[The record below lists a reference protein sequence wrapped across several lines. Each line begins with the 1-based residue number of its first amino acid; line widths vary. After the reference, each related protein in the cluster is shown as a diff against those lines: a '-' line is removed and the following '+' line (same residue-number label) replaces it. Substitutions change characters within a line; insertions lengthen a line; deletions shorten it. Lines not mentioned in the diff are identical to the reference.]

1 MPRTTSQW
9 SGNAYGYFRSDKLN
23 SRDLVALKVLPYAN
37 QQIGGTLMAVSEAI
51 VFFGLLAYFFVRFM
65 AEEDAGYSHGDA

>member
-1 MPRTTSQW
+1 
-9 SGNAYGYFRSDKLN
+9 
-23 SRDLVALKVLPYAN
+23 LPSPIYDTYVEAPTLWGLDPIED

-65 AEEDAGYSHGDA
+65 AEEEAGYSHGDA